1 MQTKNKSILQW
12 QYYWHYRL
20 QVKLNHEH
28 PHEWAFFALWGFNSI
43 ILHGLI
49 VIMSKHIPALRNL
62 LIAGDSALIIFYSV
76 MAFVAYFITRLVYG
90 NEKYRV
96 YYCDEIEISEN
107 DFKYIWFNFVYIIFT
122 ISFMMFSVNYAY

>member
-1 MQTKNKSILQW
+1 
-12 QYYWHYRL
+12 
-20 QVKLNHEH
+20 
-28 PHEWAFFALWGFNSI
+28 
-43 ILHGLI
+43 
-49 VIMSKHIPALRNL
+49 MSKHIPALRNL